1 MSLSRR
7 VVYSRRLVLVGIG
20 LAISYLTAA
29 KAEPTDQSVAD
40 FYRGKQLR
48 FIISASPGGGY
59 DTMGRLVARHLGQFI
74 PGKPTITAENMPG
87 GGGILAANAI
97 YVAKPDGMTMGLAD
111 RGVMIGPLTKQPGVR
126 YDVSKINW
134 IGSVAPETSVAVSWH
149 TSAVTTLQD
158 LLHHQLVVG
167 GSGATSD
174 SESSARLM
182 NAFMGTKFKIVHGYP
197 GLADVVLAMQRGEVQ
212 GVADWSWQQLMNRDS
227 PYVKNHLINILV
239 QGALKK
245 APELSEV
252 PLAID
257 FIKNDRDHAV
267 AEIYYSMKDVARPV
281 FTSPGVPADR
291 VAAIRTAFVAMGHD
305 SSFLADAE
313 RTRILVEPVGV
324 GPIEAFIKLARIASP
339 DVVSRLTEILNPA
352 DLN

>member
-1 MSLSRR
+1 
-7 VVYSRRLVLVGIG
+7 LVGAC
-20 LAISYLTAA
+20 LAGPCLSTA
-29 KAEPTDQSVAD
+29 KAGASDHSVAD
-40 FYRGKQLR
+40 FYRGKQLT

-97 YVAKPDGMTMGLAD
+97 YTAKSDGMTMGLVD
-111 RGVMIGPLTKQPGVR
+111 RGVLIGPLTKQPGVH

-134 IGSVAPETSVAVSWH
+134 IGSVAPEISVAVSWH
-149 TSAVTTLQD
+149 TSPVTTLQD
-158 LLHHQLVVG
+158 LLHHQLLVG

-182 NAFMGTKFKIVHGYP
+182 DAFMGTKFKIVHGYP
-197 GLADVVLAMQRGEVQ
+197 GLNDVVLAMERGEVQ
-212 GVADWSWQQLMNRDS
+212 GVADWSWQQLMTRDS
-227 PYVKNHLINILV
+227 RYFKDHLINILV

-245 APELSEV
+245 APELSNV

-267 AEIYYSMKDVARPV
+267 AEIYYSMKEVARPV
-281 FTSPGVPADR
+281 LTSPGVPADR
-291 VAAIRTAFVAMGHD
+291 VAAIRNAFVAMGHD
-305 SSFLADAE
+305 PSFLADAE
-313 RTRILVEPVGV
+313 KTRIPVNPIGVKPVED
-324 GPIEAFIKLARIASP
+324 FIKLAQAASP
-339 DVVSRLTEILNPA
+339 DVATRLTEILNPA
-352 DLN
+352 GTN